1 MSYTTLWLIVCGV
14 CLITEIFT
22 VSFLMFFPGIGA
34 FLAFLAALLG
44 AGITVQSVIFVVSS
58 ALMIIFIRPLVTK
71 FFKTKDVKMN
81 SDALVGKKGIVLKD
95 IKGTEK
101 IGQVKVAGEVWSAV
115 AEEDKEILKDAKIT
129 VLSIS
134 GVKLIVKEV

>member
-1 MSYTTLWLIVCGV
+1 MSYTTRWLIVCGV